1 MNPQKKTFSSPA
13 ERDAYL
19 AELKNEYY
27 EGIEKATPAEYQGG
41 PIIDLNEHGVISL
54 TLTKELVEK
63 WGVEKWLANY
73 KNEAQH
79 STGGIRGPQNILH
92 YADPR
97 FPINQLGVT
106 LATLGKSLV
115 LKERIPNREIHKAVS
130 GEVRY
135 NTKEYIELISR
146 VHSANGIFTHQTPGN
161 VTTAIWL
168 VSFIIFMFDYDGG
181 EFVTSSHA
189 MSSKIA
195 TKDLDDQGSQFL
207 PEMSLAFIAKIE
219 AIIKLAKESPEGYTI
234 TLAPKI
240 NPYIIQ
246 DFNGVDEYCQY
257 LQNGVATKENL
268 DLIRTAM
275 GQGMR
280 LMYDTVGGCMH
291 RTMVPILKKFD
302 ILEAFEW
309 HNNEED
315 PLFHGVGKTRK
326 LNPKTGKIEYFD
338 LSCDAC
344 LPEVVDTMFYEYYL
358 KDKPLGYVVL
368 ITDPDGDRLV
378 IGQVEPASNAQLM
391 NDLGIYYIK
400 INEEKIVSIY
410 NPTLTFLMIMDYNM
424 KQLKKS
430 GQWGDHPRFMINT
443 TPSSRA
449 WDEWAIANDVKI
461 ITTPVGFKEIA
472 TIMKKV
478 EKKLFADPTK
488 DILINDIWK
497 ENINLGV
504 DPRIAFAGEESGG
517 MFIGPE
523 EIITSKGGRKALAMR
538 EKSAG
543 EASIIATALAA
554 HLFVNKKTMAEY
566 LQEIFKECNM
576 NYRYYERADITYY
589 NESQPDPK
597 ILLQEKSEGEKKRDA
612 IDLYYLGIALSLKE
626 GTITLNNAKA
636 ILSEAMPELDFSS
649 LEKVIFVG
657 DATYLAFDRMFVQIR
672 KSGTDA
678 KLRGYSNGNDKHKC
692 IKYLDSMVHYSG
704 TITPAYDKLIPAEF
718 RATIYDKTRRLYDAF
733 LYTGL

>member
-1 MNPQKKTFSSPA
+1 MDKQKNAFSTIT

-19 AELKNEYY
+19 AELKKEYY
-27 EGIEKATPAEYQGG
+27 DGIENATPSDYKGA
-41 PIIDLNEHGVISL
+41 PIIDISQTGEIRL
-54 TLTKELVEK
+54 TITKELVEK
-63 WGVEKWLANY
+63 WNVEGWLANY

-92 YADPR
+92 YSDPR

-115 LKERIPNREIHKAVS
+115 LQDKIKGRDIHKAVS

-135 NTKEYIELISR
+135 NTKQYIEIISR
-146 VHSANGIFTHQTPGN
+146 VHAANKIYTHQTPN
-161 VTTAIWL
+161 NETTAIWL

-195 TKDLDDQGSQFL
+195 TKDLDNQGSQFL

-219 AIIKLAKESPEGYTI
+219 DIIRQAKENPDGYTV
-234 TLAPKI
+234 TLAPRD
-240 NPYIIQ
+240 NPYTIQ
-246 DFNGVDEYCQY
+246 DFDGVEEYCQY
-257 LQNGVATKENL
+257 LRNGVVTDENL
-268 DLIRTAM
+268 ELIKTATQ
-275 GQGMR
+275 QGMR
-280 LMYDTVGGCMH
+280 LMYDTVGGCMY

-302 ILEAFEW
+302 ILESFEW
-309 HNNEED
+309 HNKEED
-315 PLFHGVGKTRK
+315 PLFHGIGKTRR
-326 LNPKTGKIEYFD
+326 LNPKTNQIEYFD

-358 KDKPLGYVVL
+358 KDKPIGYVVL

-378 IGQVEPASNAQLM
+378 IGQVEPASNAKLM
-391 NDLGIYYIK
+391 DDLGIYYIR

-410 NPTLTFLMIMDYNM
+410 NPTLTFLMVMDYNM

-430 GQWGDHPRFMINT
+430 GHWNDHPRFMINT

-449 WDEWAIANDVKI
+449 WDEWAAANGVRV

-478 EKKLFADPTK
+478 EKKLFSDPTK
-488 DILINDIWK
+488 EILINDIWK

-523 EIITSKGGRKALAMR
+523 KIIESRGGRKALAMR

-554 HLFVNKKTMAEY
+554 HLYMNKKSMAEY
-566 LQEIFKECNM
+566 VQEIFRECNM

-597 ILLQEKSEGEKKRDA
+597 ILLQEKAEGEKKRDA

-626 GTITLNNAKA
+626 GRITLDDAKT
-636 ILSEAMPELDFSS
+636 ILSEAMPDLDFSS
-649 LEKVIFVG
+649 LERVVFVG

-678 KLRGYSNGNDKHKC
+678 KLRGYANGNDKQKC
-692 IKYLDSMVHYSG
+692 LSYLDVMVHYSG
-704 TITPAYDKLIPAEF
+704 DITPLYDQKIPGDY
-718 RATIYDKTRRLYDAF
+718 RSTIYDKTRKLYDDY

>member
-1 MNPQKKTFSSPA
+1 MDSQKKSFSSLA
-13 ERDAYL
+13 EREAYL
-19 AELKNEYY
+19 AELKKEYY
-27 EGIEKATPAEYQGG
+27 AGIENATPSEYQGG
-41 PIIDLNEHGVISL
+41 PIIDLNEAGSITL

-97 FPINQLGVT
+97 FPLNQLGVT

-115 LKERIPNREIHKAVS
+115 LREKITDREIHKAVS
-130 GEVRY
+130 GEVRF

-146 VHSANGIFTHQTPGN
+146 VHAANSIFTHQTPGN

-168 VSFIIFMFDYDGG
+168 VSFIIFMNDYDGG

-195 TKDLDDQGSQFL
+195 TKDLDNQGSQFL

-219 AIIKLAKESPEGYTI
+219 EIIRQAKESPNGYTI
-234 TLAPKI
+234 TLAPKDSSFI
-240 NPYIIQ
+240 LQ
-246 DFNGVDEYCQY
+246 DFNGVDEYCTY

-268 DLIRTAM
+268 DLIRTAA

-280 LMYDTVGGCMH
+280 LMYDTVGGCMY
-291 RTMVPILKKFD
+291 RTMVPILKKFG
-302 ILEAFEW
+302 ILDVFEW
-309 HNNEED
+309 HNQEED

-391 NDLGIYYIK
+391 DDLGIYYIR
-400 INEEKIVSIY
+400 INDEKIVSIY

-430 GQWGDHPRFMINT
+430 DQWASHPRFMINT

-449 WDEWAIANDVKI
+449 WDEWAKANGVNI
-461 ITTPVGFKEIA
+461 VTTPVGFKEIA

-478 EKKLFADPTK
+478 EKKLFAEPTK
-488 DILINDIWK
+488 EILVNDIWK
-497 ENINLGV
+497 ENINLGI

-523 EIITSKGGRKALAMR
+523 EIIQSKGGRKALAMR

-554 HLFVNKKTMAEY
+554 HLFINKKSMAEY
-566 LQEIFKECNM
+566 LQEIFKECGM
-576 NYRYYERADITYY
+576 KYRYYERADITYY

-597 ILLQEKSEGEKKRDA
+597 ILLQEKADGEKKRDA
-612 IDLYYLGIALSLKE
+612 IDLYYLGIALAMREQKLSLDE
-626 GTITLNNAKA
+626 AKK
-636 ILSEAMPELDFSS
+636 ILTEAMPELDFTP

-657 DATYLAFDRMFVQIR
+657 DATYLQFANMFIQIR

-678 KLRGYSNGNDKHKC
+678 KLRGYANGDDKKKC
-692 IKYLDSMVHYSG
+692 LAYLGIMVNYSG
-704 TITPAYDKLIPAEF
+704 AVTPLYDELVPASF
-718 RATIYDKTRRLYDAF
+718 RETIYNKTRQLYDDY
-733 LYTGL
+733 LYKGL